1 MIKVGIIDSGEPP
14 AGELI
19 RMVINHPDTELVWV
33 SRSELAGKRLRDV
46 YANLWGATELEFVS
60 SIPLEKVDIVFQ
72 TSRSEGAG
80 RKLMDRDIPEKL
92 KIVDMGRDFR
102 PSTCEEGRFTYGLPE
117 VNRRKTCASNLVSNP
132 GEIAQA
138 VALSVLP
145 LARGLLLNG
154 NITAF
159 VMCGEDGPLRE
170 AHSEA
175 ETETE
180 FSIRKLQNSFNSKLE
195 IVAMTGGDNH
205 DIFATVVVGCSM
217 NIDEIVDLYEKYYE
231 EDSFVFIS
239 DCPLSVEDT
248 EDTNKCL
255 IFLEK
260 ISEDR
265 LVITCSMDRLMKGSA
280 GTAIHNMNL
289 MFNLEETVGLGL
301 V

>member
-19 RMVINHPDTELVWV
+19 RMVLAHPDTELVWV
-33 SRSELAGKRLRDV
+33 SRPELAGRRLRDV

-60 SIPLEKVDIVFQ
+60 SLPLSTVDVVFQ
-72 TSRSEGAG
+72 TCASDGAG
-80 RKLMDRDIPEKL
+80 RRFMDRDVPPGL
-92 KIVDMGRDFR
+92 KVIDMGRDFR
-102 PSTCEEGRFTYGLPE
+102 PSSSQEGRFTYGLPE
-117 VNRRKTCASNLVSNP
+117 VNRRKTCSSSLVSNP

-145 LARGLLLNG
+145 LARGLLLGG

-159 VMCGEDGPLRE
+159 VICGEDGPLRE
-170 AHSEA
+170 ARAGAEA
-175 ETETE
+175 ETE

-195 IVAMTGGDNH
+195 IMAMTGGDNH
-205 DIFATVVVGCSM
+205 DIFATVVVGCKM

-260 ISEDR
+260 ISDDR